1 MPSVPKYRTRLESRN
16 PSKRMDMTLGPIEV
30 IVAGFPGNRFNGK
43 IMPALQS
50 LVDRDIVSVVDGLLV
65 MKDAEGVVTYVELE
79 EIDANEDAAA
89 LAGLLDLTDGLLSD
103 EDVEELAMALE
114 PNSSAAALVLEHTW
128 AKPLRDAIVDS
139 DGVLIANFRV
149 PGLVVQEVLDAL
161 AEEA

>member
-1 MPSVPKYRTRLESRN
+1 MS
-16 PSKRMDMTLGPIEV
+16 LGPIEV

-50 LVDRDIVSVVDGLLV
+50 LVDRDIVSVVDGLLI
-65 MKDAEGVVTYVELE
+65 MKDNEGVITFVELE
-79 EIDANEDAAA
+79 EIDANDDAAA
-89 LAGLLDLTDGLLSD
+89 LAGLLDQTDGLLSD
-103 EDVEELAMALE
+103 EDVEELATALE

>member
-16 PSKRMDMTLGPIEV
+16 PSRWMDMTLGPIEV

-50 LVDRDIVSVVDGLLV
+50 LVDRDIVSVVDGLLI

-103 EDVEELAMALE
+103 EDVDELAMALE

>member
-1 MPSVPKYRTRLESRN
+1 
-16 PSKRMDMTLGPIEV
+16 MTLGPIEV

-103 EDVEELAMALE
+103 EDVEGLAMALE

>member
-1 MPSVPKYRTRLESRN
+1 
-16 PSKRMDMTLGPIEV
+16 MDMTLGPIEV

-50 LVDRDIVSVVDGLLV
+50 LVDRDIVSVVDGLLI
-65 MKDAEGVVTYVELE
+65 MKDDEGVITFVELE
-79 EIDANEDAAA
+79 EIDANDDAAA
-89 LAGLLDLTDGLLSD
+89 LAGLLDQTDGLLSD
-103 EDVEELAMALE
+103 EVVEELAMALE

-139 DGVLIANFRV
+139 DGVLVANFRV

>member
-1 MPSVPKYRTRLESRN
+1 
-16 PSKRMDMTLGPIEV
+16 MDMTLGPIEV

>member
-1 MPSVPKYRTRLESRN
+1 
-16 PSKRMDMTLGPIEV
+16 MTLGPIEV

-50 LVDRDIVSVVDGLLV
+50 LVDRDIVSVVDGLLI

>member
-1 MPSVPKYRTRLESRN
+1 
-16 PSKRMDMTLGPIEV
+16 MDMTLGPIEV

-50 LVDRDIVSVVDGLLV
+50 LVERDIVSVVDGLLI
-65 MKDAEGVVTYVELE
+65 MKDDEGVITFVELE
-79 EIDANEDAAA
+79 EIDANDDAAA
-89 LAGLLDLTDGLLSD
+89 LAGLLDQTDGLLSD

-149 PGLVVQEVLDAL
+149 PGLVVQDVLDAL

>member
-1 MPSVPKYRTRLESRN
+1 
-16 PSKRMDMTLGPIEV
+16 MDMTLGPIEV

-43 IMPALQS
+43 IVPALQS
-50 LVDRDIVSVVDGLLV
+50 LVDRDIVSVVDGLLI
-65 MKDAEGVVTYVELE
+65 MKDGEGVITFVELE
-79 EIDANEDAAA
+79 EIDANDDAAA
-89 LAGLLDLTDGLLSD
+89 LAGLLDQTDGLLSD

>member
-1 MPSVPKYRTRLESRN
+1 
-16 PSKRMDMTLGPIEV
+16 MTLGPIEV

-50 LVDRDIVSVVDGLLV
+50 LVDRDIVSVVDGLLI

-103 EDVEELAMALE
+103 EDVDELAMALE

>member
-1 MPSVPKYRTRLESRN
+1 
-16 PSKRMDMTLGPIEV
+16 MTLGPIEV

>member
-1 MPSVPKYRTRLESRN
+1 
-16 PSKRMDMTLGPIEV
+16 MTLGPIEV

-50 LVDRDIVSVVDGLLV
+50 LVDRDIVSVVDGLLI
-65 MKDAEGVVTYVELE
+65 MKDGEGVITFVELE

-89 LAGLLDLTDGLLSD
+89 LAGLLDQTDGLLSD

>member
-1 MPSVPKYRTRLESRN
+1 
-16 PSKRMDMTLGPIEV
+16 MDMTLGPIEV

-50 LVDRDIVSVVDGLLV
+50 LVDRDIVSVVDGLLI
-65 MKDAEGVVTYVELE
+65 MKDGDGVVTFVELE
-79 EIDANEDAAA
+79 EIDANDDAAA
-89 LAGLLDLTDGLLSD
+89 LAGLLDQTDGLLSD

>member
-1 MPSVPKYRTRLESRN
+1 
-16 PSKRMDMTLGPIEV
+16 MDMTLGPIEV

-65 MKDAEGVVTYVELE
+65 TKDAEGVVTYVELE

-103 EDVEELAMALE
+103 EDVDELAMALE

>member
-1 MPSVPKYRTRLESRN
+1 
-16 PSKRMDMTLGPIEV
+16 MDMTLGPIEV

-50 LVDRDIVSVVDGLLV
+50 LVDRDIVSVVDGLLI
-65 MKDAEGVVTYVELE
+65 MKDDEGVITFVELE
-79 EIDANEDAAA
+79 EIDANDDAAA
-89 LAGLLDLTDGLLSD
+89 LAGLLDQTDGLLSD
-103 EDVEELAMALE
+103 EDVEELAMTLE

-139 DGVLIANFRV
+139 GGVLIANFRV

>member
-1 MPSVPKYRTRLESRN
+1 
-16 PSKRMDMTLGPIEV
+16 MDMTLGPIEV

-50 LVDRDIVSVVDGLLV
+50 LVDRDIVSVVDGLLI
-65 MKDAEGVVTYVELE
+65 MKDGEGVITFVELE

-89 LAGLLDLTDGLLSD
+89 LAGLLDQTDGLLSD

>member
-50 LVDRDIVSVVDGLLV
+50 LVDRDIVSVVDGLLI

>member
-1 MPSVPKYRTRLESRN
+1 
-16 PSKRMDMTLGPIEV
+16 MDMTLGPIEV

-50 LVDRDIVSVVDGLLV
+50 LVDRDIVSVVDGLLI
-65 MKDAEGVVTYVELE
+65 MKDGEGVITFVELE
-79 EIDANEDAAA
+79 EIDANDDAAA
-89 LAGLLDLTDGLLSD
+89 LAGLLDQTDGLLSD

>member
-1 MPSVPKYRTRLESRN
+1 
-16 PSKRMDMTLGPIEV
+16 V

-50 LVDRDIVSVVDGLLV
+50 LVDRDIVSVVDGLLI
-65 MKDAEGVVTYVELE
+65 MKDDEGVITFVELE
-79 EIDANEDAAA
+79 EIDANDDAAA
-89 LAGLLDLTDGLLSD
+89 LAGLLDQTDGLLSD
-103 EDVEELAMALE
+103 EDVEELATALE

>member
-1 MPSVPKYRTRLESRN
+1 
-16 PSKRMDMTLGPIEV
+16 MDMTLGPIEV

-50 LVDRDIVSVVDGLLV
+50 LVDRDIVSVVDGLLI
-65 MKDAEGVVTYVELE
+65 MKDDEGVITFVELE
-79 EIDANEDAAA
+79 EIDANDDAAA
-89 LAGLLDLTDGLLSD
+89 LAGLLDQTDGLLSD
-103 EDVEELAMALE
+103 EDVEELATALE

>member
-1 MPSVPKYRTRLESRN
+1 
-16 PSKRMDMTLGPIEV
+16 MDMTLGPIEV

-50 LVDRDIVSVVDGLLV
+50 LVDRDIVSVVDGLLI
-65 MKDAEGVVTYVELE
+65 MKDDEGVITFVELE
-79 EIDANEDAAA
+79 EIDANDDAAA
-89 LAGLLDLTDGLLSD
+89 LAGLLDQTDGLLSD

>member
-1 MPSVPKYRTRLESRN
+1 
-16 PSKRMDMTLGPIEV
+16 MTLGPIEV

-50 LVDRDIVSVVDGLLV
+50 LVDRDIVSVVDGLLI
-65 MKDAEGVVTYVELE
+65 MKDNEGVITFVELE
-79 EIDANEDAAA
+79 EIDANDDAAA
-89 LAGLLDLTDGLLSD
+89 LAGLLDQTDGLLSD

>member
-1 MPSVPKYRTRLESRN
+1 
-16 PSKRMDMTLGPIEV
+16 MDMTLGPIEV

-50 LVDRDIVSVVDGLLV
+50 LVDRDIVSVVDGLLI
-65 MKDAEGVVTYVELE
+65 MKDNEGVITFVELE
-79 EIDANEDAAA
+79 EIDANDDAAA
-89 LAGLLDLTDGLLSD
+89 LAGLLDQTDGLLSD
-103 EDVEELAMALE
+103 EDVEELATALE